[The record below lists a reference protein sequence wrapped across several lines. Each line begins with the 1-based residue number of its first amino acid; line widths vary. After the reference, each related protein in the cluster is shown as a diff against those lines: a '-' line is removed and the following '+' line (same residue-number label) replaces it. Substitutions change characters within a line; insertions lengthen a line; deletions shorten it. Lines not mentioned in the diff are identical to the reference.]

1 VLSFGSLAFANP
13 WLLAGLVSLPAIWW
27 LLKVT
32 PPAPQRIGFAA
43 IRLLFGLRTPERTPA
58 HMPLWLL
65 LLRLL
70 IAALVIAALA
80 HPLLNPGARLGG
92 LGPLLIVVDDDWAAA
107 AKWEQR
113 SRTMIELIAEAERS
127 ERSIAIVTTTPT
139 ASGSIAPISLLTANE
154 ARTLAQA
161 ISPNPWPVD
170 RAALIPSLSSVQWAE
185 TAEVVWLSNGLGNED
200 NRFIE
205 TLRQLGPIRM
215 LADPVHE
222 LPMKLSAPRSE
233 GAALRI
239 EATRAAGP
247 ARGVWVRAT
256 GDSGQLIARQQLRFE
271 SGSNIAAGEFSIPI
285 EARNK
290 IVRIDLEG
298 ERSAA
303 TTVLLDERWRRRP
316 VGLVS
321 GSAPENSQPL
331 LSALY
336 YLSRALQPFSE
347 IREGSFSELL
357 SKELAVLIVS
367 DVGLVVGPNRARIDE
382 WINKGGVLVRF
393 AGPRLARNVD
403 DLVPVRL
410 RTGGRN
416 IGGALSW
423 ATPARLA
430 PFSPESPFAGLA
442 IAADILVQRQVLAE
456 PSLDLVQKT
465 WVRLTD
471 GTPLVTSEQR
481 GDGRLVLFH
490 VTATPSWSNLPLS
503 GLFVDMLRRIVAMS
517 QGVVSETGQ
526 IKLAPQATLDG
537 LGQLGAPLPTAQS
550 IDSTAIAT
558 TPVSAIHP
566 PGFYGT
572 PDNRRALNLG
582 AGLGD
587 IVPIGALPQGVARA
601 TYERS
606 EEIDFQP
613 WLLALA
619 LTLLLADIIVSL
631 WIRGLTP
638 RLAQAASVGVLA
650 AVVVVSLTSN
660 GFAQSA
666 SDRIALEATLETRL
680 AYVRTGID
688 ALDQVTRAG
697 LVGLTE
703 VLARRTSVEVAR
715 PLGVNIERDE
725 LAFFPLLYWAID
737 EKQPDLTPA
746 ARGKIDDYLR
756 TGGTIIFDTRDQGTV
771 TPSTTFGGSSAGG
784 PGTQRLRQ
792 ILQFLDLPPLTIVP
806 DNHVLTRA
814 FYLMREFPGRWA
826 GGRVWVERHSGGV
839 NDGVSSIIIGSND
852 WAAAWAIDEQGR
864 PTAAVVPGGERQREM
879 AFRFGVNLVMYA
891 LTGNYKA
898 DQVHVPA
905 ILERLGQ

>member
-1 VLSFGSLAFANP
+1 MLTLGALAFANP
-13 WLLAGLVSLPAIWW
+13 WLLAGLASLPAIWW
-27 LLKVT
+27 LLRVT
-32 PPAPQRIGFAA
+32 PPAPQRIAFAA
-43 IRLLFGLRTPERTPA
+43 IRLLFGLRTPEQTPA

-70 IAALVIAALA
+70 IAALVIIALA
-80 HPLLNPGARLGG
+80 HPLLNPGGRLSGS
-92 LGPLLIVVDDDWAAA
+92 GPLLIVVDDDWAAA
-107 AKWEQR
+107 AKWEQH
-113 SRTMIELIAEAERS
+113 SRTLLELIAEAERA
-127 ERSIAIVTTTPT
+127 ERSIAIVTTTPA
-139 ASGSIAPISLLTANE
+139 ASGITPPISLGTADE
-154 ARTLAQA
+154 ARTFAQA
-161 ISPNPWPVD
+161 LRPNPWASD
-170 RAALIPSLSSVQWAE
+170 RNALIPTLSSVQWGE
-185 TAEVVWLSNGLGNED
+185 TAKVVWLSNGLSQED
-200 NRFIE
+200 DRFLE
-205 TLRQLGPIRM
+205 ALRKLGPIQL

-222 LPMKLSAPRSE
+222 LPMKLSAPKTD

-239 EATRAAGP
+239 EAMRAAGP
-247 ARGVWVRAT
+247 ARGIWARAT
-256 GDSGQLIARQQLRFE
+256 GDRGQLIARQQLRFE
-271 SGSNIAAGEFSIPI
+271 QGSKTAAGEFAIPV

-290 IVRIDLEG
+290 IERIDIEG

-303 TTVLLDERWRRRP
+303 TAVLLDERWRRRP

-321 GSAPENSQPL
+321 GSAPESAQPL

-347 IREGSFSELL
+347 IREGNLGELL
-357 SKELAVLIVS
+357 STDLAVLIVT
-367 DVGLVVGPNRARIDE
+367 DVGLVVGPDRARIDE
-382 WINKGGVLVRF
+382 WIDDGGVLVRF

-430 PFSPESPFAGLA
+430 PFTQESPFAGLV
-442 IAADILVQRQVLAE
+442 IPEDVVVQRQVLAE
-456 PSLDLVQKT
+456 PSLDLVEKT

-481 GDGRLVLFH
+481 GAGRLVLFH
-490 VTATPSWSNLPLS
+490 ITATPNWSNLPLS

-517 QGVVSETGQ
+517 QGVVGETGRV
-526 IKLAPQATLDG
+526 KLAPQATLDG
-537 LGQLGAPLPTAQS
+537 LGQLRPPLPTAQS
-550 IDSTAIAT
+550 IESTAIAT
-558 TPVSAIHP
+558 TPVSAINP

-582 AGLGD
+582 ASISE
-587 IVPIGALPQGVARA
+587 IVPIGALPLGVARY

-606 EEIDFQP
+606 EEFDFQP

-619 LTLLLADIIVSL
+619 LTLLLVDIVASL
-631 WIRGLTP
+631 WIRGLAP
-638 RLAQAASVGVLA
+638 RFAQTAAVGGLAAFVVFSPTNEGLAQS
-650 AVVVVSLTSN
+650 T
-660 GFAQSA
+660 
-666 SDRIALEATLETRL
+666 SDRFALEATLETRL
-680 AYVRTGID
+680 AYVRTGIAD
-688 ALDQVTRAG
+688 LDRVTQAG

-703 VLARRTSVEVAR
+703 VLARRTSVEAAQ
-715 PLGVNIERDE
+715 PLGVDIERDE
-725 LAFFPLLYWAID
+725 LTFFPLLYWAID
-737 EKQPDLTPA
+737 EQQPDLTTI
-746 ARGKIDDYLR
+746 ARGKIDAYLR

-771 TPSTTFGGSSAGG
+771 TPSTTFGGSSSGG

-792 ILQFLDLPPLTIVP
+792 LLQFLDLPPLTIVP
-806 DNHVLTRA
+806 ENHVLTRA

-826 GGRVWVERHSGGV
+826 GGRVWVERHAGGV
-839 NDGVSSIIIGSND
+839 NDGVSPIIIGSND

-898 DQVHVPA
+898 DQVHIPA

>member
-1 VLSFGSLAFANP
+1 MLSVGSVAFANP
-13 WLLAGLVSLPAIWW
+13 WLLAGLISLPAIWW

-43 IRLLFGLRTPERTPA
+43 IRLLFGLRTPEQTPA

-80 HPLLNPGARLGG
+80 HPLLNPGARLSGS
-92 LGPLLIVVDDDWAAA
+92 GPLLLVVDDDWAAA
-107 AKWEQR
+107 AKWDQH
-113 SRTMIELIAEAERS
+113 SQTMLELIAEAERDG
-127 ERSIAIVTTTPT
+127 RSIAIVTTTPA
-139 ASGSIAPISLLTANE
+139 ASGTIPPVSLLTAND

-161 ISPNPWPVD
+161 LRPNPWPAD
-170 RAALIPSLSSVQWAE
+170 RAALLSALSSIQWGE
-185 TAEVVWLSNGLGNED
+185 TAEVVWLSNGLGD
-200 NRFIE
+200 QDDRFIE
-205 TLRQLGPIRM
+205 ALRQLGPVRL
-215 LADPVHE
+215 LADPAHE
-222 LPMKLSAPRSE
+222 LPMKLSAPRSD

-239 EATRAAGP
+239 EANRAAGP
-247 ARGVWVRAT
+247 ARAIWVRAT
-256 GDSGQLIARQQLRFE
+256 GDSGQLIARQQLQFE
-271 SGSNIAAGEFSIPI
+271 SGSDTAVGEFAIPV

-290 IVRIDLEG
+290 IARINVEG

-321 GSAPENSQPL
+321 GSTPENSQPL

-347 IREGSFSELL
+347 IREGRFDELL
-357 SKELAVLIVS
+357 GKELAVLIVS

-410 RTGGRN
+410 RSGGRN

-430 PFSPESPFAGLA
+430 PFSPESPFTGLA
-442 IAADILVQRQVLAE
+442 IADDILVQRQVLAE

-517 QGVVSETGQ
+517 QGVVGETGRM
-526 IKLAPQATLDG
+526 KLAPQASLDG

-550 IDSTAIAT
+550 IESTAIAT
-558 TPVSAIHP
+558 TPVSATHP

-582 AGLGD
+582 SAIAD
-587 IVPIGALPQGVARA
+587 IVPVGPLPQGIARA

-606 EEIDFQP
+606 EEFDFQP
-613 WLLALA
+613 WLFAFALV
-619 LTLLLADIIVSL
+619 LLLADLIISL

-638 RLAQAASVGVLA
+638 RLAQAASAGVLA
-650 AVVVVSLTSN
+650 AAVILS
-660 GFAQSA
+660 SA
-666 SDRIALEATLETRL
+666 SDGLAQTSRDRIALEATLETRL
-680 AYVRTGID
+680 AYVQTGIEE
-688 ALDQVTRAG
+688 LDRVTQAG
-697 LVGLTE
+697 LIGLTE
-703 VLARRTSVEVAR
+703 VLARRTSVEAAR
-715 PLGVNIERDE
+715 PLSVNVERDE

-737 EKQPDLTPA
+737 EQQPDLSDA
-746 ARGKIDDYLR
+746 ARGKIDAYLR

-792 ILQFLDLPPLTIVP
+792 LLQFLDLPPLTIVP

-826 GGRVWVERHSGGV
+826 GGRVWVERHAGGV